1 MMNEALSCIVEADVL
16 RQQVPIRNHMNY
28 MFCSRSQ
35 DSNVKPE
42 HDRSYLF
49 ETVQDT
55 PWLWFYGIRSVC
67 HVKTLAC
74 YCVYVNTSHN
84 IKKEHTHTVHADGDT
99 DSDTQTDTR
108 TRKNTRTHTHNAHT
122 HTHATSTHA
131 QTDTQTHTQHT
142 QQAHTHKQTHR
153 DTQRHKQ
160 THRDTHTQTV

>member
-49 ETVQDT
+49 EAVQDT
-55 PWLWFYGIRSVC
+55 PWLWFYGIRSVY
-67 HVKTLAC
+67 HVKHQHAT
-74 YCVYVNTSHN
+74 VSTSTHP
-84 IKKEHTHTVHADGDT
+84 IILKKNTHTVHADGDT
-99 DSDTQTDTR
+99 DSETQTDTR
-108 TRKNTRTHTHNAHT
+108 TRKNTHTHSTHTHTRA
-122 HTHATSTHA
+122 
-131 QTDTQTHTQHT
+131 
-142 QQAHTHKQTHR
+142 QQAHTHTQT

-160 THRDTHTQTV
+160 THRDTHTHTQTV

>member
-55 PWLWFYGIRSVC
+55 PWLWFYGIRSVY
-67 HVKTLAC
+67 HVK
-74 YCVYVNTSHN
+74 H
-84 IKKEHTHTVHADGDT
+84 
-99 DSDTQTDTR
+99 
-108 TRKNTRTHTHNAHT
+108 
-122 HTHATSTHA
+122 
-131 QTDTQTHTQHT
+131 
-142 QQAHTHKQTHR
+142 
-153 DTQRHKQ
+153 
-160 THRDTHTQTV
+160 